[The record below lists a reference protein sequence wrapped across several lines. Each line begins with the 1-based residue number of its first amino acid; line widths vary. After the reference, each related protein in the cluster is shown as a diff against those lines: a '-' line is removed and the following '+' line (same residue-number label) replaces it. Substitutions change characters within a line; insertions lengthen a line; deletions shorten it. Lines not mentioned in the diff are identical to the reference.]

1 MYLPTLSDGGMPC
14 MRFYSKTEY
23 YQKKA
28 GKSDRCLQTESRKKR
43 HKMTFHAD
51 SLKVLVFAKVADFAN
66 TTNSAS
72 LFLLRA

>member
-14 MRFYSKTEY
+14 MRFYLKAERY
-23 YQKKA
+23 LKKA
-28 GKSDRCLQTESRKKR
+28 GKSERYLQTESRKKR